1 MRKIALVLLIG
12 CFLALP
18 AVAQRG
24 GGGHGGGGGG
34 HGGGH
39 GGGGGFHGGMG
50 GFHGGG
56 FGGPGFRG
64 GFRGGFFPRNR
75 FVFGFGSYP
84 WGYWPYYSAGW
95 SYPYSDYPNYDYP
108 YSSYL
113 SSSASSPIV
122 IYPSQ
127 PPVTASEAPARP
139 EIHEYPETFWTQR
152 DEKPIYLIA
161 FKGQSNISAA
171 QTYWV
176 TGNTLHFVT
185 VQGEAKQAPID
196 SIDRA
201 LTSRLNRDRHVD
213 FRLPAEQ

>member
-1 MRKIALVLLIG
+1 MRKLAQILLIG
-12 CFLALP
+12 CFLTLP

-24 GGGHGGGGGG
+24 GGGHGGGG
-34 HGGGH
+34 
-39 GGGGGFHGGMG
+39 FHGGMGG

-64 GFRGGFFPRNR
+64 GFHGGFHGFHGGFFPRNR
-75 FVFGFGSYP
+75 FVFGLGSYP

-113 SSSASSPIV
+113 SSSASPPIV

-127 PPVTASEAPARP
+127 PGTVPEPPAQP
-139 EIHEYPETFWTQR
+139 EIHEYPDTFWTQR

-176 TGNTLHFVT
+176 TENTLHFVT

-201 LTSRLNRDRHVD
+201 LTSQLNRDRHAD